1 MVKNMALELQY
12 PKDDSEIF
20 YASNFRAGPYSV
32 LAKNRTRNYIND
44 NPFLEI
50 TLPIPNSHLSSTQQ
64 SYSEEANP
72 VGPMLSA
79 AGAANA
85 GGNKKLLKKTFE
97 EPFLMYLKNI
107 ASTTSQISYS
117 NITELSLKSE
127 ARREFRF
134 SWFLVPKDQDDAVKI
149 AQICEA
155 FRVYSYPFYAGSA
168 ERITP
173 PALWTLSM
181 IPINEGT
188 DSDQL
193 TAAWLGS
200 PLVSV
205 LVTVDVNKI
214 PIDAER
220 PTHYYTGQPVATV
233 LSLVFKEF
241 ETGAIGAGGGI
252 ESKSEYATFGG

>member
-1 MVKNMALELQY
+1 MTVQLQY
-12 PKDDSEIF
+12 PQLNDELF
-20 YASNFRAGPYSV
+20 YASMFRAAPYSV
-32 LAKNRTRNYIND
+32 LAKERTRRHVNS
-44 NPFLEI
+44 NPFVEI
-50 TLPIPNSHLSSTQQ
+50 VLPIPNSHISSTQQ
-64 SYSEEANP
+64 AYSEEANP

-107 ASTTSQISYS
+107 SSTTSQISYS

-134 SWFLVPKDQDDAVKI
+134 SWFLVPKNQRDAESV
-149 AQICEA
+149 ATICEA
-155 FRVYSYPFYAGSA
+155 FRVNSYPFYAGSA

-173 PALWTLSM
+173 PPLWALSM

-188 DSDQL
+188 SSDEL

-205 LVTVDVNKI
+205 LTTVEVNKI

-220 PTHYYTGQPVATV
+220 PTHYYSGQPVATV

-241 ETGAIGAGGGI
+241 ETGAINSGGLI
-252 ESKSEYATFGG
+252 SSKSEYASGS